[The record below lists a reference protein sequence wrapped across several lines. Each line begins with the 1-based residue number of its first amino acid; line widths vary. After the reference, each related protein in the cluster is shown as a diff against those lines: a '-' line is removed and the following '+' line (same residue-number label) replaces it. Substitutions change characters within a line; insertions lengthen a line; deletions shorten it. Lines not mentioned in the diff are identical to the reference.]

1 MVSATTVRKRWRVAA
16 NDIRIIFQL
25 ENHGASRAAT
35 VNAQRAVDTST
46 SGYNTPAHVSP
57 TVFVCVRCVCERKR
71 RTGEKNGDKSAEGV
85 CESASSS
92 NHASRKV
99 KAVDANALL
108 RFTARVSIFLV
119 VTHAKGSRKV
129 EGSVSY
135 AVY

>member
-1 MVSATTVRKRWRVAA
+1 MKFSKYIFKKIFFTKKFLSMVSATTVRKRARVAA

-57 TVFVCVRCVCERKR
+57 TVLVCVCCVCERKR
-71 RTGEKNGDKSAEGV
+71 ETGKNGDKSADGA

-92 NHASRKV
+92 NHVGREKSERLMRMLYCGLP
-99 KAVDANALL
+99 DA
-108 RFTARVSIFLV
+108 FKYF
-119 VTHAKGSRKV
+119 
-129 EGSVSY
+129 
-135 AVY
+135 